1 MIQYVDCGEIITII
15 RQQEA
20 FVLDKYEKKV
30 RVNQIVS
37 CIRNGEYLDAQEIAD
52 SIDWRQEK
60 NVRTLRMVSEVYKIN
75 RRYDDALTVLN
86 LAYEKDPEDPIKRKI
101 VYDLCELAIKMGQFG
116 VAVRY
121 MKEFS
126 KLAPKDPGRYILQY
140 RLLKATDAEYDER
153 IELLEEFKSRHF
165 GDFDGR
171 WAYELAYLYHITG
184 KGDRCVECCNE
195 IALWFVT
202 GPVVVKA
209 LKLKKEHQEL
219 TYEEEQKIIGGEGSE
234 TEEEVLYQKKHKTD
248 TAPVYVDTTPEIGD
262 GYSTTDA
269 EDRLQPDP
277 GNANEIPQPYNVEPE
292 PQKLNIEVKKVDA
305 SLEPTI
311 RMAEKKTGPS
321 IMARDT
327 MVLPKINKTQSPE
340 SEHVE
345 HQRKTELPGQVKME
359 EPVVN
364 QAPEPEPEPEVA
376 GQEPVVV
383 EEIRQN
389 PLEDTAKIQTE
400 PAIPGVADAIT
411 QTGTIAQ
418 QEISVNLDKFSTM
431 NLQAELR
438 ANMEKLQEETGEPL
452 REREEKLP
460 DRVAGPD
467 KDLTEL
473 KAGKDAHPEK
483 EEIREPE
490 RAEEQPVNNAV
501 LGAGSYD
508 QPSEPGQMT
517 DEEVAAKITNIP
529 APDPFKN
536 YISQD
541 YDGQMQLNVPKDEP
555 LDEKQITGQMDIE
568 SILAQW
574 DKLQEEA
581 RERRIRAAKN
591 KSLEQTNELA
601 KQLVGVLP
609 GYELPKPEEEKNP
622 EPAPVP
628 EPEPVKPEKKM
639 QEPIE
644 PENRA
649 PATSAFTAPLVVPE
663 DQTGEVSAK
672 EIEKALEP
680 ESSDYQSGSEDNYES
695 ETKPERKPEKR
706 SEEEPEERKEEAEK
720 EKETEEVPREEK
732 SQDPAKKNPH
742 FVSFET
748 VELPSVFDS
757 FRNIKGL
764 PQQLKEAEERMSME
778 SAHGNVLIIGSEH
791 AARMELVQAII
802 RDMGEKD
809 ATGSL
814 KAAAI
819 DADTFNNKDVTKS
832 LKALAGNIL
841 VIEGA
846 GRLSDDS
853 MNSLLSVLS
862 SQEMEILVI
871 LEDSKGG
878 AKNLSEYGGFD
889 GAFDVLIDIPTLSN
903 DYLVDH
909 SKSYAAEKGYTLDD
923 MAVLALYQRIDERQT
938 ADHVVTSDEVEHI
951 MDAAIKKA
959 NKKNLKHLGDVLL
972 GKRYNDDDLIVLR
985 EKDFAK

>member
-1 MIQYVDCGEIITII
+1 MNDSSGI

-60 NVRTLRMVSEVYKIN
+60 SIRTLRMVSEVYKIN
-75 RRYDDALTVLN
+75 RRYDDSLTVLN
-86 LAYEKDPEDPIKRKI
+86 LAYEKNPEDPIKRKI

-171 WAYELAYLYHITG
+171 WAYELAYLYHLTG
-184 KGDRCVECCNE
+184 KGDKCVECCNE

-219 TYEEEQKIIGGEGSE
+219 SYEEEQKIIGGEGSE
-234 TEEEVLYQKKHKTD
+234 AEEEVLYQKKHKTD

-269 EDRLQPDP
+269 EDRLQPEPAP
-277 GNANEIPQPYNVEPE
+277 GVNEMPQAYNVEPE
-292 PQKLNIEVKKVDA
+292 PQTFNIEVKKVDA

-327 MVLPKINKTQSPE
+327 MVLPKINKTQTPE

-345 HQRKTELPGQVKME
+345 HKRKAELPQQVNVE
-359 EPVVN
+359 EPAVRTEPL
-364 QAPEPEPEPEVA
+364 PEPEP
-376 GQEPVVV
+376 QPVEIKPPMA
-383 EEIRQN
+383 EEIRPN
-389 PLEDTAKIQTE
+389 PLEETAKIQTE

-473 KAGKDAHPEK
+473 KAGNNAQPEK
-483 EEIREPE
+483 EEIKEPE
-490 RAEEQPVNNAV
+490 KKEEQPVNEAV
-501 LGAGSYD
+501 QGAGRYY
-508 QPSEPGQMT
+508 QPVKPEKMT
-517 DEEVAAKITNIP
+517 DEEVAAKISSIP

-541 YDGQMQLNVPKDEP
+541 YDGQSLMFRK
-555 LDEKQITGQMDIE
+555 T
-568 SILAQW
+568 IL
-574 DKLQEEA
+574 
-581 RERRIRAAKN
+581 
-591 KSLEQTNELA
+591 
-601 KQLVGVLP
+601 
-609 GYELPKPEEEKNP
+609 
-622 EPAPVP
+622 
-628 EPEPVKPEKKM
+628 
-639 QEPIE
+639 
-644 PENRA
+644 
-649 PATSAFTAPLVVPE
+649 
-663 DQTGEVSAK
+663 
-672 EIEKALEP
+672 
-680 ESSDYQSGSEDNYES
+680 
-695 ETKPERKPEKR
+695 
-706 SEEEPEERKEEAEK
+706 
-720 EKETEEVPREEK
+720 
-732 SQDPAKKNPH
+732 
-742 FVSFET
+742 
-748 VELPSVFDS
+748 
-757 FRNIKGL
+757 
-764 PQQLKEAEERMSME
+764 
-778 SAHGNVLIIGSEH
+778 
-791 AARMELVQAII
+791 
-802 RDMGEKD
+802 
-809 ATGSL
+809 
-814 KAAAI
+814 
-819 DADTFNNKDVTKS
+819 
-832 LKALAGNIL
+832 
-841 VIEGA
+841 
-846 GRLSDDS
+846 
-853 MNSLLSVLS
+853 
-862 SQEMEILVI
+862 
-871 LEDSKGG
+871 
-878 AKNLSEYGGFD
+878 
-889 GAFDVLIDIPTLSN
+889 
-903 DYLVDH
+903 
-909 SKSYAAEKGYTLDD
+909 
-923 MAVLALYQRIDERQT
+923 
-938 ADHVVTSDEVEHI
+938 
-951 MDAAIKKA
+951 
-959 NKKNLKHLGDVLL
+959 
-972 GKRYNDDDLIVLR
+972 
-985 EKDFAK
+985 